1 MSELGEQQ
9 AAFAGTYFRE
19 YFEKN
24 QLQFDKIVID
34 CSPFMRCIQ
43 TANGIAEGL
52 GVKEININHLY
63 VEHFRPMDYKLDDPV
78 LHIMVNS
85 MDDCNDAEFKKKYGL
100 SPDITFTDSKH
111 YRDEI
116 ATAWPE

>member
-1 MSELGEQQ
+1 
-9 AAFAGTYFRE
+9 
-19 YFEKN
+19 
-24 QLQFDKIVID
+24 
-34 CSPFMRCIQ
+34 
-43 TANGIAEGL
+43 
-52 GVKEININHLY
+52 
-63 VEHFRPMDYKLDDPV
+63 MDYKVVNPV
-78 LHIMVNS
+78 LQIMVNS